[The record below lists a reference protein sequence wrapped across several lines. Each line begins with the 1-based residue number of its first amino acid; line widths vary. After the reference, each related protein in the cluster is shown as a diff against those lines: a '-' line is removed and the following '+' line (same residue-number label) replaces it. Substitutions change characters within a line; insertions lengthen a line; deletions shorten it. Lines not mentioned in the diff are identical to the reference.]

1 MVSTNLQDAVIEER
15 LARVDELDLE
25 PLVFKLMH
33 PDHGD
38 PGAELSRADQDV
50 ELYRC
55 FLRLCVLYPETTIV
69 PSRVIDHVWHA
80 HMLDTVKYRTDCDR
94 VFGQPLDHFPYAGL
108 CGEDDQRA
116 WREDY
121 SRTRT
126 LFHQHFSV
134 EIGADPAA
142 SACANHGDGA
152 DCCTGCVRPSS
163 RRSRPRPYRDVAVA

>member
-1 MVSTNLQDAVIEER
+1 MVSAEPRDAVIEER

-33 PDHGD
+33 PGPGE
-38 PGAELSRADQDV
+38 PGAGLGRADQDA

-55 FLRLCVLYPETTIV
+55 FLRLCVLYPRATIV
-69 PSRVIDHVWHA
+69 PSRAIDQVWHA
-80 HMLDTVKYRTDCDR
+80 HMLDTVKYRIDCDR

-108 CGEDDQRA
+108 RGEDDQRA

-121 SRTRT
+121 SRTRE
-126 LFHQHFSV
+126 LFREHFGV

-142 SACANHGDGA
+142 SACASHGDGA

-163 RRSRPRPYRDVAVA
+163 RRGRPRPYRGAAVA